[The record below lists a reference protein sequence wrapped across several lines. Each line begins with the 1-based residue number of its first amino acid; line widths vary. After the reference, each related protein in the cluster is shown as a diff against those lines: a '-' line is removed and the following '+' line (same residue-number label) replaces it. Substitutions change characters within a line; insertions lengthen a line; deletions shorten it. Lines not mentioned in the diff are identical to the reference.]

1 MFQPFGN
8 KIKFKYFLN
17 FFFCKIAY
25 INLLNA
31 NFIICKWISCYYAI
45 IAGYQDYA
53 FKKTA

>member
-8 KIKFKYFLN
+8 KVEFKDFLD
-17 FFFCKIAY
+17 FIFCKITS